1 MFVFKRRMNTEIESR
16 TNENVT
22 AVDVVVWNEVN
33 VCVSVCIFVFFLTFL
48 SGRIRSH
55 RLS

>member
-22 AVDVVVWNEVN
+22 DVDVVLWNEVN
-33 VCVSVCIFVFFLTFL
+33 ICVYDCVGSCDFFNVLK
-48 SGRIRSH
+48 R
-55 RLS
+55 